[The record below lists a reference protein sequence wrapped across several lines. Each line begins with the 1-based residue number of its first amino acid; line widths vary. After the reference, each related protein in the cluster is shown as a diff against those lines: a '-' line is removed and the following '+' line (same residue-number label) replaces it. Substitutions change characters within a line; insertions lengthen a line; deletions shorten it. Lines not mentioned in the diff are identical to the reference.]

1 MKLQIQAVATEN
13 PPLVGGHPALD
24 LLNTVPRMDGEL
36 VDLLQSDQDVVRW
49 LAMVGWPLAHE
60 ARGLKTSSLLH
71 TARALRET
79 IRTLVERLKAGKR
92 VDVEPLNIF
101 LDEARSSLR
110 LVTNGRDG
118 INLERQWMRNTPQQA
133 LAPIAESAAEL
144 IALGDLE
151 LMRQC
156 EDEAC
161 VLWFYDRTKS
171 HHRRWCSVST
181 CGNRN
186 KVKAFRERKGQPP
199 PQQR

>member
-1 MKLQIQAVATEN
+1 MKLQIQTVASEK
-13 PPLVGGHPALD
+13 PLLVGGHPALD
-24 LLNTVPRMDGEL
+24 LLNTVLRVDGEL
-36 VDLLQSDQDVVRW
+36 VDTLQSDQDVVQW
-49 LAMVGWPLAHE
+49 LAVVGWPLEHE
-60 ARGLKTSSLLH
+60 ARTFKTSSLLH

-79 IRTLVERLKAGKR
+79 IRALIEKLKAGKR
-92 VDVEPLNIF
+92 KDVEPLNVF
-101 LDEARSSLR
+101 LDEARSSLK
-110 LVTNGRDG
+110 LVSNGREG
-118 INLERQWMRNTPQQA
+118 ISLERQWMRGTPQQA

-151 LMRQC
+151 LVRQC

-186 KVKAFRERKGQPP
+186 KVKAFRERKGQAS
-199 PQQR
+199 QQR